1 MTLLTIRTA
10 LADDVTAMHAI
21 RLAVRENRLSFPAR
35 VSEADYHA
43 RLLRGDGAWVA
54 ERAGEILGFAML
66 DGPSRSIWA
75 LFVSPEAERQ
85 GVGRAL
91 QAVMLEAAFAVWP
104 RVSLS
109 TSPGTRAESFY
120 RVSGWIPSGTRE
132 NGERAF
138 ELTRDAWLS
147 RNNFQHEIH
156 GGA

>member
-1 MTLLTIRTA
+1 MAPLTIRTA
-10 LADDVTAMHAI
+10 LADDVASMHAI
-21 RLAVRENRLSFPAR
+21 RLAVRENRLGSPAR
-35 VSEADYHA
+35 ITEADYVA

-66 DGPSRSIWA
+66 DPPSRSVWA

-91 QAVMLEAAFAVWP
+91 QAAMLEAAFAVWP

-120 RVSGWIPSGTRE
+120 IGSGWIPSGTLQ
-132 NGERAF
+132 NGERMF
-138 ELTRDAWLS
+138 ELSRETWLCR
-147 RNNFQHEIH
+147 RNGI
-156 GGA
+156 